1 MPKRAPA
8 GANAALLRCDEV
20 ASSFLVGSIKMI
32 RRLLLAFAMASLLT
46 TAAFADQ
53 PAHQHAAPAQPPAP
67 EPLYEGLGPVHHPVS
82 TKSEL
87 AQKYF
92 DQGLAFDYGFNHS
105 EAYQS
110 FAAAAALDPK
120 LAMAPW
126 GIALVLGPNYNLPG
140 NPDAMKIAYDSIRRA
155 QSLEGSASP
164 KEKALIDAL
173 AKRYGADG
181 KQTPAR
187 EQAYADA
194 MRAVAH
200 QYPDDPDVQAL
211 FAESLM
217 DLHPW
222 ELWTRAGKPG
232 VNTVEIVDTLER
244 TLKEHPEHLG
254 ANHYYIH
261 AVEASPHPERALPSA
276 RRLAT
281 LAPTQG
287 HLVHMPSHIYVRSGM
302 YHDSSN
308 SNEAAIKADQYFL
321 AKSHESGVYPVM
333 YATHNYDFL
342 LYGEMM
348 EGRKSDALKTAR
360 ELKAAVPL
368 EVIKEMPM
376 GEVMWPKP
384 YFAMARFGAW
394 DEILAEPA
402 PPKELAYT
410 VAMWHYARGLA
421 FAAKGKPDQADTELK
436 ALDASAQGIAPDFMV
451 GPNNKGPAITK
462 LASELLAGAIA
473 NARGHHQEAIRD
485 DREAVKIQDALGYDE
500 PPSWYYPT
508 RETLGTDLLADNQP
522 ALAEADFRE
531 DLKRDPNN
539 PRSLHGLAESLRAE
553 GKSAEAAKVEAQ
565 FNQGWSHADI
575 SLAPEKVV
583 TQ

>member
-1 MPKRAPA
+1 M
-8 GANAALLRCDEV
+8 
-20 ASSFLVGSIKMI
+20 
-32 RRLLLAFAMASLLT
+32 RRILLAVAVASLLT
-46 TAAFADQ
+46 APSFADE
-53 PAHQHAAPAQPPAP
+53 PVHEHAAAPVHSPAP

-82 TKSEL
+82 TKSDL

-140 NPDAMKIAYDSIRRA
+140 NPDAMKIAFESIQRA
-155 QSLEGSASP
+155 QSLQANATP

-181 KQTPAR
+181 KQTPER
-187 EQAYADA
+187 EQAYAAA
-194 MRAVAH
+194 MREVAH

-222 ELWTRAGKPG
+222 ELWTPDGKPG
-232 VNTVEIVDTLER
+232 VNTLEIVETLER
-244 TLKEHPEHLG
+244 TLKKHPDHLG

-261 AVEASPHPERALPSA
+261 AVEASKNPERALPSA
-276 RRLAT
+276 RRLGA

-287 HLVHMPSHIYVRSGM
+287 HLVHMPAHIYVRSGM
-302 YHDSSN
+302 YHDSST
-308 SNEAAIKADQYFL
+308 SNEAAIKADNYFL

-342 LYGEMM
+342 LYSEMM
-348 EGRKSDALKTAR
+348 EGRKHDALKTAR
-360 ELKAAVPL
+360 ELKDAVPL

-384 YFAMARFGAW
+384 YFAMARFGDW
-394 DEILAEPA
+394 DGILAEPA

-410 VAMWHYARGLA
+410 TAMWHYARGLA
-421 FAAKGKPDQADTELK
+421 FAGKGKPDEAAAELK
-436 ALDASAQGIAPDFMV
+436 ALDESAKSISPDLMI
-451 GPNNKGPAITK
+451 GPNNKAPAITA
-462 LASELLAGAIA
+462 LASEILTGAIA
-473 NARGHHQEAIRD
+473 NARGDGQEAIRD
-485 DREAVKIQDALGYDE
+485 DTEAVKMQDALGYDE

-508 RETLGTDLLADNQP
+508 RETLGADLLANHQP

-553 GKSAEAAKVEAQ
+553 GKTAEAAKVEAQ

-575 SLAPEKVV
+575 TLAPEKVAA
-583 TQ
+583 Q

>member
-1 MPKRAPA
+1 M
-8 GANAALLRCDEV
+8 
-20 ASSFLVGSIKMI
+20 M
-32 RRLLLAFAMASLLT
+32 RRSLLVFALA
-46 TAAFADQ
+46 TALATPAFADE
-53 PAHQHAAPAQPPAP
+53 PAHEHAAPVQAPAP
-67 EPLYEGLGPVHHPVS
+67 EPLYEGLGNVHHPVS

-87 AQKYF
+87 TQKYF

-126 GIALVLGPNYNLPG
+126 GVALVLGPNYNLPG
-140 NPDAMKIAYDSIRRA
+140 NPDAMKIAYDAIQRA
-155 QSLEGSASP
+155 QSLEGSAAP

-173 AKRYGADG
+173 AKRYGSDG
-181 KQTPAR
+181 KQTPER

-194 MRAVAH
+194 MRVVAH

-222 ELWTRAGKPG
+222 ELWKADGKPG
-232 VNTVEIVDTLER
+232 VNTLEIVETLEQ
-244 TLKEHPEHLG
+244 TLKKHPEHLG

-261 AVEASPHPERALPSA
+261 AVEASKNPERALPSA
-276 RRLAT
+276 KRLAT

-308 SNEAAIKADQYFL
+308 SNEAAIKADNYFL

-360 ELKAAVPL
+360 ELKEAVPL

-410 VAMWHYARGLA
+410 TAMWHYARGLA
-421 FAAKGKPDQADTELK
+421 FAAKGKPDEAAAERK
-436 ALDASAQGIAPDFMV
+436 ALDQSALGIAPDFMV
-451 GPNNKGPAITK
+451 GPNNKGPAVAK
-462 LASELLAGAIA
+462 LASQVLAGAIA
-473 NARGHHQEAIRD
+473 SARGDHQEAIRD
-485 DREAVKIQDALGYDE
+485 DSEAVRMQDSLGYDE

-508 RETLGTDLLADNQP
+508 RETLGAELLADKQP
-522 ALAEADFRE
+522 VLAEADFRE
-531 DLKRDPNN
+531 DLKRDPDN

-553 GKSAEAAKVEAQ
+553 GKVEEAAKVDARFTKE
-565 FNQGWSHADI
+565 WSHADI
-575 SLAPEKVV
+575 TLAPEKVAA
-583 TQ
+583 Q